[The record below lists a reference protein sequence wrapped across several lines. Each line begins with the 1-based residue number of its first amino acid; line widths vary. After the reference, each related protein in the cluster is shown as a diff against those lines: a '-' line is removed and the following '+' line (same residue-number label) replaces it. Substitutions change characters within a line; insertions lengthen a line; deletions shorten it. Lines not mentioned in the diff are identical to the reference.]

1 MKLLIHLLI
10 ILFIFTSNIS
20 ANEIKKDILKRGSLN
35 CGVSQGVPG
44 FSNADASGK
53 WTGIDVDFCRA
64 VAAAILGD
72 ANKVKF
78 IITSSKDR
86 FEVLKNNEIDILS
99 RNTTWYFIR
108 DVAIGVKFVEPIYY
122 DGQSFMVRKNSK
134 LTSVKQLNHATI
146 CVIQGTGTEINLRD
160 YFKNNNLKYNV
171 LTFTDLDATLSAYD
185 SGRCDSYTNDRS
197 QLFGLK
203 QKLKKPDD
211 HIILSEIISKEPLG
225 PFININDKNFEDIV
239 RWTLFVMLEAEEQ
252 NINSKNIDTFKNSDN
267 PIVKRLLNIDT
278 NTHIPLNI
286 NNDWSYNII
295 KQIGNYEEVFERNL
309 GSESPLKLN
318 RGINKLW
325 NKGGIMYSPPL
336 K

>member
-1 MKLLIHLLI
+1 MKLVIYLLT
-10 ILFIFTSNIS
+10 ILFALASNIN
-20 ANEIKKDILKRGSLN
+20 ANEIKKDIIKRGFLN

-53 WTGIDVDFCRA
+53 WTGLDVDFCRA
-64 VAAAILGD
+64 IAAAILGD

-78 IITSSKDR
+78 IPTSNRDR
-86 FEVLKNNEIDILS
+86 FENLKNKEIDILS

-108 DVAIGVKFVEPIYY
+108 DVAIGIRFVEPIYY

-134 LTSVKQLNHATI
+134 IISIKQLNNATI

-171 LTFTDLDATLSAYD
+171 LTFSDVDTNISTYD
-185 SGRCDSYTNDRS
+185 SGRCDAYTNDRS

-203 QKLKKPDD
+203 QKLKRPED
-211 HIILSEIISKEPLG
+211 HIILPEIISKEPLG
-225 PFININDKNFEDIV
+225 PFINVNDKNFEDIV
-239 RWTLFVMLEAEEQ
+239 RWTLYVMLEAEEQ
-252 NINSKNIDTFKNSDN
+252 GVTSKNIDTFKYSDN
-267 PIVKRLLNIDT
+267 PIVQRLLNINVNT
-278 NTHIPLNI
+278 NIPLNLF
-286 NNDWSYNII
+286 NDWSYNII
-295 KQIGNYEEVFERNL
+295 KQVGNYEEIFERNL
-309 GSESPLKLN
+309 GSESTLKLD

>member
-1 MKLLIHLLI
+1 MIRILI
-10 ILFIFTSNIS
+10 ILFVLTSSVN
-20 ANEIKKDILKRGSLN
+20 ANEIKKDIIKRGYLN

-64 VAAAILGD
+64 IAATILGD

-78 IITSSKDR
+78 ISTSNRDR
-86 FEVLKNNEIDILS
+86 FENLKNKEIDILS

-108 DVAIGVKFVEPIYY
+108 DVAIGIKFVEPIYY

-134 LTSVKQLNHATI
+134 ITSVKQLNNATI

-171 LTFTDLDATLSAYD
+171 LTFSDVDSNISAYD
-185 SGRCDSYTNDRS
+185 SGRCDAYTNDRS

-211 HIILSEIISKEPLG
+211 HFILPEVISKEPLG
-225 PFININDKNFEDIV
+225 PFINTNDKNFEDIV
-239 RWTLFVMLEAEEQ
+239 RWTLYVMLEAEEQ
-252 NINSKNIDTFKNSDN
+252 GVTSKNIDTFKYLDN
-267 PIVKRLLNIDT
+267 PIIQRLLNIGINT
-278 NTHIPLNI
+278 NIPLNLF
-286 NNDWSYNII
+286 NDWSYNII
-295 KQIGNYEEVFERNL
+295 KQVGNYEEIFERNL
-309 GSESPLKLN
+309 GSESPLKLE

-325 NKGGIMYSPPL
+325 NKGGIMYSPPI